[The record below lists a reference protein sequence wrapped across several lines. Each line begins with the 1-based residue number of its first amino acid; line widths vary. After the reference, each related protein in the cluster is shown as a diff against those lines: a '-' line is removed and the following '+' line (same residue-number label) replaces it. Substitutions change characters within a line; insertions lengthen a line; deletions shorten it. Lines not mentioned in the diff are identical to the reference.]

1 MLNSIGGLRRALLLA
16 HRDTLETLDDMAKS
30 VRRHV
35 HGKIEEF
42 PDRAKPVGVWQGLIG
57 KRNRESRLHKDFT
70 LDSFIKA
77 GVLRLGLSLDCT
89 NCMHQ
94 NWYGLGEIAEDIRV
108 LTLPQDF

>member
-1 MLNSIGGLRRALLLA
+1 MIWPRAFDGMYMGNRRIS
-16 HRDTLETLDDMAKS
+16 RSRETS
-30 VRRHV
+30 
-35 HGKIEEF
+35 
-42 PDRAKPVGVWQGLIG
+42 GVWQGLIG

-94 NWYGLGEIAEDIRV
+94 NWYGLERNSRTDRV
-108 LTLPQDF
+108 PTLP